1 MTESELVRSYL
12 ESTFDGEA
20 WHGPSLMAVLDG
32 IPASVA
38 AERLSDSAH
47 TIWELVLHIRGWM
60 QVGLLRLDGVKQGD
74 PPDGDF
80 PEVPAANEQAWQE
93 TIAALGRTKTELA
106 EKISGLSAE
115 QLDTAVA
122 GSKTTAR
129 ELLHG
134 VIWHNVYHAGQI
146 AILRR
151 ALRGRPDGWP
161 L

>member
-1 MTESELVRSYL
+1 MKKTELIRGYL
-12 ESTFDGEA
+12 ESTFDGQA
-20 WHGPSLMAVLDG
+20 WHGPSLMMVLEG

-60 QVGLLRLDGVKQGD
+60 QVGLLRLDGVEQGD

-80 PEVPAANEQAWQE
+80 PEVISIDEGAWRE
-93 TIAALGRTKTELA
+93 AIAALGKAKTELA
-106 EKISGLSAE
+106 EKISGLSPE
-115 QLDTAVA
+115 QLDAAVA
-122 GSKTTAR
+122 ESKTTAR
-129 ELLHG
+129 DLLHG

-151 ALRGRPDGWP
+151 ALMGRPQGWP